1 MPAVWAGVDSGKRT
15 HHCVVINQI
24 GMVLLSRRVNNDEA
38 ELLELIGAVVD
49 LADGDQV
56 CWATDL
62 NAGGAALLI
71 TLLAAHSQRLLYI
84 PGRVVHHA
92 AATYQGSGKTDAK
105 DARIIADQAR
115 IAPTCSRFAMRTRS
129 ASICGCS
136 PRVVPT

>member
-1 MPAVWAGVDSGKRT
+1 MPAVWVGVDSGKRT

-56 CWATDL
+56 YWATDL

-71 TLLAAHSQRLLYI
+71 TL
-84 PGRVVHHA
+84 
-92 AATYQGSGKTDAK
+92 
-105 DARIIADQAR
+105 
-115 IAPTCSRFAMRTRS
+115 
-129 ASICGCS
+129 
-136 PRVVPT
+136 

>member
-1 MPAVWAGVDSGKRT
+1 MPAVWAGVDSGKRP

-62 NAGGAALLI
+62 LFR
-71 TLLAAHSQRLLYI
+71 RLGTSCPI
-84 PGRVVHHA
+84 G
-92 AATYQGSGKTDAK
+92 
-105 DARIIADQAR
+105 
-115 IAPTCSRFAMRTRS
+115 
-129 ASICGCS
+129 
-136 PRVVPT
+136 

>member
-62 NAGGAALLI
+62 KAGGAALLI

-92 AATYQGSGKTDAK
+92 AATYQGSG
-105 DARIIADQAR
+105 R
-115 IAPTCSRFAMRTRS
+115 PTPRTPGSLPTRRGCGPIYSRFAMRTRS